1 MSADRVSPAIDMAGH
16 TPVLTISGVV
26 GMKTLA
32 CFILTM
38 GLAALTASPSFAQ
51 RQPGGQGRGG
61 FGAGGQGGVAN
72 LIRNEAVQ
80 KELKMDKDQTDKATE
95 AVKKVSDKHADEF
108 TKLRDLA
115 QEERRT
121 KTTELTKIVSEET
134 LVALGEVLKPEQ
146 MKRLKQIELQ
156 RAGIVAFTRPDV
168 EKALAFNDE
177 QKGKV
182 KTIADESATK
192 MRELMG
198 AGGPGGARGARGAG
212 GAGGAGGARAGAAPD
227 QAKIAALRK
236 EMSEKVMLVLNDD
249 QKKTWKD
256 MTGDAFEMPARVAP
270 KKDN

>member
-1 MSADRVSPAIDMAGH
+1 MSTDRVSPAVAMAGH
-16 TPVLTISGVV
+16 TLVLTTSGVV

-32 CFILTM
+32 CFILTL
-38 GLAALTASPSFAQ
+38 GLAALVASPSFAQ
-51 RQPGGQGRGG
+51 RQPGQGRGG
-61 FGAGGQGGVAN
+61 FGAGQGGVAN

-80 KELKMDKDQTDKATE
+80 KELKMDKEQTDKATE
-95 AVKKVSDKHADEF
+95 AVKKVTDKHADEF

-121 KTTELTKIVSEET
+121 KTTELTKIVSDET

-146 MKRLKQIELQ
+146 LKRLKQIELQ
-156 RAGIVAFTRPDV
+156 RAGVAAFTRPDV
-168 EKALAFNDE
+168 EKALVFNDE

-182 KTIADESATK
+182 KAIADESATK

-198 AGGPGGARGARGAG
+198 AGGQGGARGARGAG
-212 GAGGAGGARAGAAPD
+212 GAGGARGGAAPD
-227 QAKIAALRK
+227 QAKITALRK

-256 MTGDAFEMPARVAP
+256 LTGDAFEVPARVAP
-270 KKDN
+270 KKDD

>member
-1 MSADRVSPAIDMAGH
+1 MKAFACF
-16 TPVLTISGVV
+16 VLT
-26 GMKTLA
+26 L
-32 CFILTM
+32 
-38 GLAALTASPSFAQ
+38 GLAALAANPSFAQ

-61 FGAGGQGGVAN
+61 FGGAGQGGVAN

-80 KELKMDKDQTDKATE
+80 KELKMDKEQTDKATE
-95 AVKKVSDKHADEF
+95 AVKKVTDKHAEEF
-108 TKLRDLA
+108 TKLRELA

-156 RAGIVAFTRPDV
+156 RAGVAAFTRPEV

-182 KTIADESATK
+182 KAIADESATK

-198 AGGPGGARGARGAG
+198 AAGRGQGGQGGARGARGAG
-212 GAGGAGGARAGAAPD
+212 GAGGARGGAAPD
-227 QAKIAALRK
+227 QAKITALRK

-256 MTGDAFEMPARVAP
+256 MTGGAFEMPARVPP
-270 KKDN
+270 KKDD

>member
-1 MSADRVSPAIDMAGH
+1 
-16 TPVLTISGVV
+16 
-26 GMKTLA
+26 MKTLA
-32 CFILTM
+32 CFILTL
-38 GLAALTASPSFAQ
+38 GLAALVASPSFAQ
-51 RQPGGQGRGG
+51 RQPGQARGG
-61 FGAGGQGGVAN
+61 FGVGQGGIAN

-134 LVALGEVLKPEQ
+134 LVALGEVLKSEQ

-156 RAGIVAFTRPDV
+156 RAGVAAFTRPDV
-168 EKALAFNDE
+168 EKALAFSDE
-177 QKGKV
+177 QKGRV

-198 AGGPGGARGARGAG
+198 ATGRGQGGQGGARGARGAG
-212 GAGGAGGARAGAAPD
+212 GARGAAPD

-256 MTGDAFEMPARVAP
+256 MTGDAFDVPARVAP
-270 KKDN
+270 KKDD